1 MPRDYYEVLG
11 VSKSASADEIN
22 KAYKSLARKHHPDRN
37 PGDKTAESRF
47 KEIQNAYDVLSDA
60 KKKAMYD
67 QFGAEVPPGAA
78 GAGGFPGG
86 FQYGGGGGQQI
97 DPEMAQEMFRRMF
110 GGGGGGAGG
119 GFEDLFGSFSG
130 GRRSRGRS
138 RAAPPPEAIEVEAHV
153 PFLTAALGGSIGL
166 RVGDRDID
174 VKVPPGFEDGK
185 KLRVAGQ
192 GESGEDIMVRVHVE
206 PHSYFRREGKNVL
219 IDVPISIPEAV
230 LGGKVDVPTVAGKQ
244 VSVKVPPGTSSGS
257 RIRLPGMGIAGGDQY
272 LVMKVVVPKGKPDD
286 GTKELI
292 EEYAKLHPD
301 DVRIDV
307 PWR

>member
-11 VSKSASADEIN
+11 VSKSASPEEIS

-37 PGDKTAESRF
+37 PGDKTAEGKF
-47 KEIQNAYDVLSDA
+47 KEIQNAYDVLNDP
-60 KKKAMYD
+60 KKKAIYD
-67 QFGAEVPPGAA
+67 QYGTEIPPGAA
-78 GAGGFPGG
+78 GAGFPGG
-86 FQYGGGGGQQI
+86 FQFGGQGGQQM

-110 GGGGGGAGG
+110 GGGGGG
-119 GFEDLFGSFSG
+119 GFEELFGSG
-130 GRRSRGRS
+130 GGRSRGRGRS
-138 RAAPPPEAIEVEAHV
+138 RPAPAPETIEVEAHV
-153 PFLTAALGGSIGL
+153 PFLTAALGGTIGL
-166 RVGDRDID
+166 RIGDRDID
-174 VKVPPGFEDGK
+174 VKVPAGFEDGK

-192 GESGEDIMVRVHVE
+192 GEEGEDIVVRVHVE
-206 PHSYFRREGKNVL
+206 PHQFFRREEKNIV

-230 LGGKVDVPTVAGKQ
+230 LGGKVEVPTVAGKR
-244 VSVKVPPGTSSGS
+244 VTVKIPPGTSSGA
-257 RIRLPGMGIAGGDQY
+257 RVRLPGMGIAGGDQF
-272 LVMKVVVPKGKPDD
+272 LVMKVVVPKGKPDE